1 MTEDPV
7 RLDGH
12 RTSTEQREVE
22 RRRHLAKGGQTP
34 AKQPQEHQA
43 RLETELRKEPAGTW
57 IQLMEKWRYLLE
69 RYAATS
75 DADND
80 RIQKLIR
87 RAIGDLERMK
97 KREDRK

>member
-1 MTEDPV
+1 MTEDPIG
-7 RLDGH
+7 LDGR
-12 RTSTEQREVE
+12 RTATQQLEVE
-22 RRRHLAKGGQTP
+22 RRRLLANDNPT
-34 AKQPQEHQA
+34 ATNQPQEHQA

>member
-1 MTEDPV
+1 
-7 RLDGH
+7 
-12 RTSTEQREVE
+12 
-22 RRRHLAKGGQTP
+22 
-34 AKQPQEHQA
+34 
-43 RLETELRKEPAGTW
+43 LRKEPAGTW